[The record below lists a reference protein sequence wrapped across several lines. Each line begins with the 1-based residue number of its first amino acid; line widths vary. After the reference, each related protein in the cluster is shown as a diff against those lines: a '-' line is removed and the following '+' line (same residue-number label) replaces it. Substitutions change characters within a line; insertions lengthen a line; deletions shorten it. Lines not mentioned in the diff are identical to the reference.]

1 MATIENTSI
10 KSLLNYEISRA
21 NEITQQNDEN
31 IHNAIGSLIDSCNQD
46 VLYEQ
51 VIGEVIENGNS

>member
-21 NEITQQNDEN
+21 NEITQQNDDN

>member
-21 NEITQQNDEN
+21 NEITQQNDDN
-31 IHNAIGSLIDSCNQD
+31 LHNAIGNLIDSCNQD